1 MARLLH
7 TTPKRV
13 QQDRVG
19 CARDFAEKFGAHV
32 VLKGAAT
39 VIACPDGTVY
49 INTTGN
55 PGMASGGMGDV
66 LTGLIAGFLAQGHSA
81 KAAAHLGVFLHG
93 RAADHLFE
101 HKGPF
106 GYLATE
112 VMARIPTEIS
122 LLMRDGKVYPNV
134 AKAGGLQ
141 SQDA

>member
-1 MARLLH
+1 M
-7 TTPKRV
+7 
-13 QQDRVG
+13 
-19 CARDFAEKFGAHV
+19 

-66 LTGLIAGFLAQGHSA
+66 LAGLITGFLAQGHSA
-81 KAAAHLGVFLHG
+81 EAAANLGVYLHG

-106 GYLATE
+106 GFLATE

-122 LLMRDGKVYPNV
+122 LLMRDRNGAFFNHDFCIANPQP
-134 AKAGGLQ
+134 GG
-141 SQDA
+141 SVGPIHIRPSGHRSGR